1 MSTHSK
7 KLDGKIALITGGST
21 GIGLATAQHFVAE
34 GAYVFIT
41 GRRKAELNA
50 AAKQIGSN
58 VTAVHGDAA
67 NPSDLDRFFAI
78 IKEEKGRLDILF
90 ANAGGAQFT
99 TFGSVTEEEYDRTF
113 DINVKGLFFTVQKAL
128 PLLTD
133 GASVEGIRKI
143 QRVQRNPGP
152 IETPAME
159 GRVGQPDE
167 IARVAVF
174 LASDD
179 SNYVA
184 GIELFADGGM
194 IQV

>member
-7 KLDGKIALITGGST
+7 KRIRP
-21 GIGLATAQHFVAE
+21 FE
-34 GAYVFIT
+34 
-41 GRRKAELNA
+41 
-50 AAKQIGSN
+50 
-58 VTAVHGDAA
+58 
-67 NPSDLDRFFAI
+67 RFYH
-78 IKEEKGRLDILF
+78 L
-90 ANAGGAQFT
+90 
-99 TFGSVTEEEYDRTF
+99 
-113 DINVKGLFFTVQKAL
+113 
-128 PLLTD
+128 
-133 GASVEGIRKI
+133 VEGIRKI

-179 SNYVA
+179 SSYVA
-184 GIELFADGGM
+184 GIELFVDGGM